1 MLKCIAA
8 KIVPMARSQ
17 RKACARI
24 VALSEPWKTLRE
36 RIDFSK
42 STALNKAYVY
52 LQDGEV
58 GGFIIFT
65 PEPIFARGGYIRAVA
80 VAPAVRR
87 HGIGKRLLTFAET
100 VIARRSQN
108 VYLCV
113 SSFNRRGQRFYQSLG
128 YKRVGRIPDLIA
140 RGTSEH
146 IYWKC
151 LRPSAAKNRRTQRP

>member
-1 MLKCIAA
+1 MKRIVA

-24 VALSEPWKTLRE
+24 VARSEPWKTLRE

-42 STALNKAYVY
+42 STGLHKTYVY

-65 PEPIFARGGYIRAVA
+65 PEPVFARGGYIRAVA
-80 VAPAVRR
+80 VAPAMRR
-87 HGIGKRLLTFAET
+87 HGIGKRLLAFAET

-113 SSFNRRGQRFYQSLG
+113 SSFNRRGQKFYRSLG
-128 YKRVGRIPDLIA
+128 YTRIGRIPDLIA

-151 LRPSAAKNRRTQRP
+151 LRPRATKNRRIQRP